1 MLCIFPYDPRLPAHR
16 QSKIT
21 TDRSL
26 KSKIRKDECG
36 AVQTLAGNSL
46 STLFIPPS
54 FRISPEMPASGIFIL
69 QEPPTAIAISD
80 FSPISLP
87 PWFGGA
93 AHVSWCQTDL
103 FFLPAAL
110 YQVHQC
116 SVQPEGGAGSASLH
130 LLGGTRRLAASD
142 SSPWLDCGG
151 FSCRNAGSG
160 GKQSW

>member
-1 MLCIFPYDPRLPAHR
+1 MWGRSDSGRKFTLHLIYTPRFQDFHLRCQPAEYLSSKNHPPPSQFLIFP
-16 QSKIT
+16 
-21 TDRSL
+21 
-26 KSKIRKDECG
+26 
-36 AVQTLAGNSL
+36 
-46 STLFIPPS
+46 
-54 FRISPEMPASGIFIL
+54 
-69 QEPPTAIAISD
+69 
-80 FSPISLP
+80 PISLP

-110 YQVHQC
+110 HQVHQC

-130 LLGGTRRLAASD
+130 LLGGTRLSRTRPKTATGCFGFFTSAGLR
-142 SSPWLDCGG
+142 GG